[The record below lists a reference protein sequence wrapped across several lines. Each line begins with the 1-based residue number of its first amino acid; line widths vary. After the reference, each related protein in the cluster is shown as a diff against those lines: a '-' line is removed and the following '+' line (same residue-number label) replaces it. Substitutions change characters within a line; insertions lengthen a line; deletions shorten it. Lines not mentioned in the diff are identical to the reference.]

1 MNNKASI
8 KKMAACGIAA
18 ATLIPAGVLTAQAAE
33 GLSNDGVQTSVQIQA
48 RTTEV
53 SGNLAANDVDATAY
67 AANNLSAID
76 RMGGAGTLAGIVILG
91 GIGAAGAIS
100 LTRSFMIGQLL
111 LLPNKK
117 NPGYPSTARGFSHP
131 ENPFRADV

>member
-18 ATLIPAGVLTAQAAE
+18 AAALIPAGVLTAQAAE

-100 LTRSFMIGQLL
+100 LTRSFMIG
-111 LLPNKK
+111 
-117 NPGYPSTARGFSHP
+117 
-131 ENPFRADV
+131 

>member
-8 KKMAACGIAA
+8 KKIAACGIAA
-18 ATLIPAGVLTAQAAE
+18 AALIPAGVLTAQAAE

-53 SGNLAANDVDATAY
+53 SGNLAANDVDATAS
-67 AANNLSAID
+67 AANTLSAID

-100 LTRSFMIGQLL
+100 LTRSFMIG
-111 LLPNKK
+111 
-117 NPGYPSTARGFSHP
+117 
-131 ENPFRADV
+131 